1 MDDPRDRG
9 ETLAIPLE
17 HARGGKTYEQMA
29 EERDMTLTALSSR
42 IFEFKGKYMPRYRRW
57 RSRMVMLLLLG
68 GVALVMMIV
77 LWILR
82 AAPAD
87 IRPAPHAPPV
97 APPVPSATAS
107 TPETLFLEPALADE
121 GALRS
126 SRRPTS
132 RRAGN
137 KP

>member
-1 MDDPRDRG
+1 
-9 ETLAIPLE
+9 
-17 HARGGKTYEQMA
+17 MA
-29 EERDMTLTALSSR
+29 EGATTLTALSSR

-82 AAPAD
+82 AAPAGG
-87 IRPAPHAPPV
+87 IRPACPARRAAVQAGHGVHAG
-97 APPVPSATAS
+97 
-107 TPETLFLEPALADE
+107 TLRTGAADE
-121 GALRS
+121 GLTS

-132 RRAGN
+132 RRAGTSHRTRAVN
-137 KP
+137 PWARAVGHADRGRLT